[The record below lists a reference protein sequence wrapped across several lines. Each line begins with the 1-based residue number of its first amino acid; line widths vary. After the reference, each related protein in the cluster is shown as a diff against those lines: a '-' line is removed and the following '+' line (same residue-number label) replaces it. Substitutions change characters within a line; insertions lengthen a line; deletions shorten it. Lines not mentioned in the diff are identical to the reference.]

1 MVSRGPEEILDEWL
15 VIEARRGCHA
25 ALQALAHR
33 WHPRLVG
40 HAYRRTG
47 QPEAAAEVVQEA
59 WVAIIRGLRRLEDP
73 AYFRLWAYRIV
84 DRKAFDWIRQR
95 RRGRE
100 LMNRLADDPSLHGP
114 GCDPGVEARRRKSES
129 REESIEHLKSAL
141 QRLPD
146 DTRVLL
152 SMFYVDGLSVIEIA
166 EALTLPEGTVK
177 SRLFH
182 ARKRL
187 RESFEDRS

>member
-1 MVSRGPEEILDEWL
+1 VSRGPDEILEEWL
-15 VIEARRGCHA
+15 VIEAQSGRPA

-59 WVAIIRGLRRLEDP
+59 WIAIIRGLRGLEDP
-73 AYFRLWAYRIV
+73 AYFRVWAYRIV
-84 DRKAFDWIRQR
+84 DRKAVDWIRQR

-100 LMNRLADDPSLHGP
+100 MVNRLADDPSLHGP
-114 GCDPGVEARRRKSES
+114 GCDPGVDARRHESES
-129 REESIEHLKSAL
+129 REEPIEQLRSAL
-141 QRLPD
+141 RRLPD
-146 DTRVLL
+146 ESRILL
-152 SMFYVDGLSVIEIA
+152 TMFYVDDLSVIEIA
-166 EALTLPEGTVK
+166 EALALPEGTVK
-177 SRLFH
+177 SRLFY

>member
-1 MVSRGPEEILDEWL
+1 VSRGPQEILEEWL
-15 VIEARRGCHA
+15 VIEAQSGRSD

-33 WHPRLVG
+33 WYPRLVG
-40 HAYRRTG
+40 HAYRRTK

-59 WVAIIRGLRRLEDP
+59 WIAIIRGLRGLEDP
-73 AYFRLWAYRIV
+73 ARFRVWAYRIV
-84 DRKAFDWIRQR
+84 DRKSFDWIRQR

-100 LMNRLADDPSLHGP
+100 LVSRLADDPSLHGP
-114 GCDPGVEARRRKSES
+114 ECDPGVEARRRESES
-129 REESIEHLKSAL
+129 REEPIEHLRSAL
-141 QRLPD
+141 RRLPD
-146 DTRVLL
+146 DSRILL

-166 EALTLPEGTVK
+166 EALALPEGTVK